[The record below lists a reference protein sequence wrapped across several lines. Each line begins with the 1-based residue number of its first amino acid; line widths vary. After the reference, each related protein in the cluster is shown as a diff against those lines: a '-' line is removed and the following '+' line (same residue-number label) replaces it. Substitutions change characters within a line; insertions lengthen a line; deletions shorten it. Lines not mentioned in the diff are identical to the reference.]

1 MDDSKS
7 GGSAKSWPTETT
19 GDLLRIMAKLR
30 DPDDGCPWDVEQD
43 FSSIAPFTIEEAYEV
58 ADAIEQNDMESL
70 KGELG
75 DLLLQVVFHAQMAS
89 EAGHFEYKDVVRGIS
104 EKMVVRHPHVFG
116 NVSVE
121 DADAQTKA
129 WEDQKAAER
138 LKKAEAEGRTPSVL
152 DDVARGLPALMRA
165 EKLQKRAARVGF
177 DWPTAEPVFD
187 KVREEL
193 DEVRDVIDNGGDPDK
208 LEDELG
214 DLLFTCVNLARKL
227 GADPETALRRTISKF
242 ERRFRAVEGMAAG
255 DGKSMKDYDIDGL
268 EAMWVKAKATD

>member
-1 MDDSKS
+1 MF
-7 GGSAKSWPTETT
+7 
-19 GDLLRIMAKLR
+19 GD
-30 DPDDGCPWDVEQD
+30 
-43 FSSIAPFTIEEAYEV
+43 
-58 ADAIEQNDMESL
+58 
-70 KGELG
+70 
-75 DLLLQVVFHAQMAS
+75 
-89 EAGHFEYKDVVRGIS
+89 
-104 EKMVVRHPHVFG
+104 
-116 NVSVE
+116 VSVE

-138 LKKAEAEGRTPSVL
+138 LEKAEAEGRTPSVL

-193 DEVRDVIDNGGDPDK
+193 DEVHDVIDNGGDPDR

-227 GADPETALRRTISKF
+227 GTDPETALRRTISKF
-242 ERRFRAVEGMAAG
+242 ERRFRAVEVMAAQ
-255 DGKSMKDYDIDGL
+255 DGKSMKEYDIDGL